1 MGADPNIIGS
11 GGCQCIFANPRSG
24 IGRVADVRCGYI
36 GGSHI
41 AGGEVEVPSGLV
53 AGTSS
58 DIQFAGV
65 GIPFGHGEGRR
76 LAGGRSSNRNVIDVN
91 TVSCI
96 RSACRF
102 GHHDSHIVLGS
113 GGGDVKGKLL
123 IAGADSGIVSIHNLG
138 EGAGICR
145 VRHSTHLEAAAGA
158 VTLGLQCDT
167 HAGQAG
173 HLGQYSILVSDGC
186 GTTATIRIE
195 VQTIW
200 CSIRRIAINIRIS

>member
-1 MGADPNIIGS
+1 MIVLVNGNIVDHLIVICIKNAIASTIGIASVGCPADSGA
-11 GGCQCIFANPRSG
+11 RSG
-24 IGRVADVRCGYI
+24 DTLIINR
-36 GGSHI
+36 GSR
-41 AGGEVEVPSGLV
+41 GLV
-53 AGTSS
+53 AGGSHFNRYVVDVDT
-58 DIQFAGV
+58 V
-65 GIPFGHGEGRR
+65 GSRR
-76 LAGGRSSNRNVIDVN
+76 STG
-91 TVSCI
+91 
-96 RSACRF
+96 RF
-102 GHHDSHIVLGS
+102 GHHDGHIALGS
-113 GGGDVKGKLL
+113 GGGDIEGVLL
-123 IAGADSGIVSIHNLG
+123 VAGGHGNGVASVGDFH
-138 EGAGICR
+138 EGGGICR